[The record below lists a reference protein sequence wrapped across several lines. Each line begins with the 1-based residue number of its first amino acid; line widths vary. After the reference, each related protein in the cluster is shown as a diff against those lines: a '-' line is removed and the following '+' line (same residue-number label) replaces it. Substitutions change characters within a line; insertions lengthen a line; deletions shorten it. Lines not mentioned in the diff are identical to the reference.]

1 MITAS
6 KLYKKHL
13 KLCTPDGYQSEKQM
27 QMYRNDAAINAIQEA
42 LDMLNLTESHVE
54 LLENGGFSD

>member
-1 MITAS
+1 MITA
-6 KLYKKHL
+6 KQLYKKHL
-13 KLCTPDGYQSEKQM
+13 KLCTPNGYQSEKQM
-27 QMYRNDAAINAIQEA
+27 LLYRQEASINAIQEA